1 MYMWGG
7 FVIKKNY
14 ISKRENYGRQKM
26 NSINHF
32 KKTKRAGSN
41 YSDFLKFFRL
51 INLQH
56 FLC

>member
-32 KKTKRAGSN
+32 KKTKRAG
-41 YSDFLKFFRL
+41 F
-51 INLQH
+51 
-56 FLC
+56 